1 MEIIKELNKD
11 DGLEFIKNGS
21 ITHAMNIVVS
31 KDGNSIQNE
40 KSLETIIDLD
50 ESIKIVGIIPC
61 ATELVIFCNNND
73 IYRYDEKTKENKIVP
88 NSWKWYGGEVFGTY
102 TYNVRGDL
110 IVAVSERNTEEDVPL
125 KIINLNN
132 ADLGSDNIF
141 TLNPHIPETEVLT
154 SGSEVGGKMR
164 TGTYLMFIRF
174 EISNKEYTS
183 WKDLGIVIYLSN
195 PETQHTIS
203 SMTAQ
208 AYKGNIK
215 DFAYTYELKDYAR
228 EDLDYVSKSIYA
240 DLSFNNRTD
249 NRFKSFQVAYI
260 CTYKDGTEAYNL
272 GDYYFNESN
281 KYHVSGNRTNAEK
294 LSVDEI
300 LVSAN
305 NFNLYNVKTM
315 CNYNN
320 RLYVANYKEEVKKL
334 DINKINLDSIRV
346 GIYQG
351 KDDNDKELAFTYSLK
366 PIEDEVYRFYLH
378 YVYPDGSYTDGLLIN
393 NNNFRAFT
401 STGIEQKE
409 SIRITIGTYSIPKE
423 GIYDRYIYMNCYD
436 DTKVSDVKAAIA
448 AAKADTKN
456 YPNYS
461 DTLIKDKLG
470 LIEMSDRLKIDYYW
484 FNLDPRFKKFAG
496 NNKVE
501 LLSVYTNNNGDRLF
515 RTPHKIKGNFTFKGI
530 PMYPEFVGYFISYEE
545 IGNNSI
551 LVCDGIIDQ
560 HSEIVVTNKNAL
572 NFQSLQ
578 VINTAVQ
585 FYSDDIYVLKKG
597 GTGNVFVDLGYLRFK
612 IRDRDSGGTN
622 RADRF
627 ITTYCFQNSSN
638 EYTRL
643 NTESKY
649 YEIQDS
655 YNMACSATLKSSAAG
670 QYFNIYF
677 SNKGK
682 TLTPTTVESYPD
694 GQAYKH
700 TTIGR
705 LLYINQEIYIKKQG
719 VKLIRLGP
727 TIYQPYESDNITYSY
742 GDNSKVYNNSGFI
755 ELSHIIMFDNR
766 GVKFSGEWCPKVDYD
781 GDRGD
786 SYYSLFLE
794 QSGVTTASRD
804 VMHVNAVG
812 YYKQITYPSSAKVI
826 ANPIQDVYYSYRMG
840 SADNVKNIAN
850 KQLTAAL
857 LYNLYEISN
866 MYIDYARPYINAY
879 DEVALSNQIETYSKF
894 IRRSNVIQS
903 ESTNNAWRQFPA
915 DGYKVISENKGDI
928 TNILGIGIYLIAH
941 CEHSMFIFNRDS
953 TLATKDK
960 DVQMYMPDAF
970 DTEYQEVFTSEKGY
984 GGLQDYN
991 AFTCNE
997 VGYIFFDKS
1006 KRKLYRFDDK
1016 QLNDIT
1022 DGIQTILDRY
1032 VDDNT
1037 IIELG
1042 MDKELNRLIVS
1053 FTGEDTTVT
1062 LSYSLITNSWISAHN
1077 YSAKYY
1083 NTKTGLYLINRIAD
1097 NIIKSI
1103 IDVGNNKYLEYDE
1116 FTIPKERNIFY
1127 LGDKETNCAVVD
1139 IIFNLEYE
1147 TIKLL
1152 NFLSY
1157 NIRNVDNIN
1166 YSGDKILI
1174 FTNSC
1179 ISTEWD
1185 ITTKER
1191 NMKDSTKPYYEQG
1204 KWNFN
1209 YFRSLINTV
1218 ESIEPIDRITG
1229 HYKITIDNEEGE
1241 NKIVLGKRYN
1251 SRDSLINGKYI
1262 GIRFIIHETDS
1273 KVLLNTIECYIN
1285 KYRN

>member
-21 ITHAMNIVVS
+21 ITHAMNVVVS

-40 KSLETIIDLD
+40 KSLETIIELD

-61 ATELVIFCNNND
+61 ATELIIFCDTNN
-73 IYRYDEKTKENKIVP
+73 IYRYDEETKENKLVP
-88 NSWKWYGGEVFGTY
+88 NSWKWCGGEVFGTY

-110 IVAVSERNTEEDVPL
+110 IVAVSERNAKEDVPL

-141 TLNPHIPETEVLT
+141 TLNPHIPETEVIT
-154 SGSEVGGKMR
+154 SGTEIGGKMR
-164 TGTYLMFIRF
+164 TGTYLLFIRF
-174 EISNKEYTS
+174 EISDKEYTS
-183 WKDLGIVIYLSN
+183 WKDLGVVIYLSGN
-195 PETQHTIS
+195 ATQHLIS

-208 AYKGNIK
+208 GYKGNTK
-215 DFAYTYELKDYAR
+215 DLAVTYDLKDYAR
-228 EDLDYVSKSIYA
+228 EETDYISYSIYT
-240 DLSFNNRTD
+240 DLSFNNRT
-249 NRFKSFQVAYI
+249 NNKFKSFQIAYI
-260 CTYKDGTEAYNL
+260 CTYKGGTEAYNL
-272 GDYYFNESN
+272 GDYYFNDSN
-281 KYHVSGNRTNAEK
+281 KYHVSGNRTNLEQ
-294 LSVDEI
+294 LSVDEVLI
-300 LVSAN
+300 SAN

-320 RLYVANYKEEVKKL
+320 RLYVANYKEEIKKL
-334 DINKINLDSIRV
+334 DISKINLSRIRI

-351 KDDNDKELAFTYSLK
+351 KDDNDKELNTFKTPK

-378 YVYPDGSYTDGLLIN
+378 YVYPDGSYTDGLLIE

-401 STGIEQKE
+401 STDVEQKE
-409 SIRITIGTYSIPKE
+409 SVRITIGTYSIPKE
-423 GIYDRYIYMNCYD
+423 GIYDRYIYMDCYD

-448 AAKADTKN
+448 AAKADTKK

-461 DTLIKDKLG
+461 DILIKDKLG
-470 LIEMSDRLKIDYYW
+470 LIEMSERLKVDYYW
-484 FNLDPRFKKFAG
+484 FNLDPRFKKFTG
-496 NNKVE
+496 NDKVE

-545 IGNNSI
+545 IGSNSI
-551 LVCDGIIDQ
+551 LICDGIVDQ
-560 HSEIVVTNKNAL
+560 HSTYVSMNKNAL

-578 VINTAVQ
+578 TFPTQTQ
-585 FYSDDIYVLKKG
+585 FYSDDIYILKKG
-597 GTGNVFVDLGYLRFK
+597 GTANVFVDLGYIRFQT
-612 IRDRDSGGTN
+612 RDRDSGISTH
-622 RADRF
+622 ADRY
-627 ITTYCFQNSSN
+627 IATYCFQNSSN
-638 EYTRL
+638 EYTRY
-643 NTESKY
+643 NIDPY
-649 YEIQDS
+649 YNIKDS
-655 YNMACSATLKSSAAG
+655 YNMACTATLKSDASG
-670 QYFNIYF
+670 QYFNLTF
-677 SNKGK
+677 SNKGRK
-682 TLTPTTVESYPD
+682 LVDTMVEVQPD
-694 GQAYKH
+694 GVAYKH

-727 TIYQPYESDNITYSY
+727 TIYQQYEADNISYSY
-742 GDNSKVYNNSGFI
+742 GDNSRKYNNFGYI
-755 ELSHIIMFDNR
+755 DLSRIFMFDGR
-766 GVKFSGEWCPKVDYD
+766 GVKFSGEWCPRVDYE
-781 GDRGD
+781 GDKGD
-786 SYYSLFLE
+786 KYYELFQE
-794 QSGVTTASRD
+794 QSGVTSSSRD
-804 VMHVNAVG
+804 VMHVNAVC
-812 YYKQITYPSSAKVI
+812 YYKQITYFPEAKIIV
-826 ANPIQDVYYSYRMG
+826 NPIQDVYYSYRMG
-840 SADNVKNIAN
+840 SPDNVKNIAN

-857 LYNLYEISN
+857 LYNLFEISTI
-866 MYIDYARPYINAY
+866 YVDYARPLINAY
-879 DEVALSNQIETYSKF
+879 DEIALSNQIETYSKF

-903 ESTNNAWRQFPA
+903 ESTNNSWRQFPA

-928 TNILGIGIYLIAH
+928 INILGIGIYLIAH

-1006 KRKLYRFDDK
+1006 KRRLYRFDDK

-1022 DGIQTILDRY
+1022 DGIQTILDTY
-1032 VDDNT
+1032 VDNNT
-1037 IIELG
+1037 IIDLG
-1042 MDKELNRLIVS
+1042 MDKELNRLVVS
-1053 FTGEDTTVT
+1053 FTGEDATIT

-1083 NTKTGLYLINRIAD
+1083 NTKTGLYLINGIAN
-1097 NIIKSI
+1097 NIIKAI
-1103 IDVGNNKYLEYDE
+1103 KDIGNNNYLEYDE
-1116 FTIPKERNIFY
+1116 FTIPTDKNIFY

-1152 NFLSY
+1152 NFISY
-1157 NIRNVDNIN
+1157 NLRNSNNIN

-1185 ITTKER
+1185 ITTDKR
-1191 NMKDSTKPYYEQG
+1191 NIKDSTKPYYEQG

-1218 ESIEPIDRITG
+1218 ESIEPVDRITG
-1229 HYKITIDNEEGE
+1229 HYKIDIDNGEGE
-1241 NKIVLGKRYN
+1241 NKIVLGKRYS

-1262 GIRFIIHETDS
+1262 GIRFIIHETKA
-1273 KVLLNTIECYIN
+1273 KVLLNSIECYIN